1 MLKIRTLIASLI
13 MMSLTSLYGQSPQRN
28 APAVPESSPASG
40 KAIELNLDKNQVQLN
55 YLNDIKYINRDGIDL
70 HLQII
75 YQRSEKPLPCIV
87 YIQGSAWM
95 KQNVYSNLPQLIN
108 FARRGYIIVS
118 VEYRPSDVAAFP
130 AQILD
135 ARTAIRFVRK
145 NAVRY
150 NIDPENIN
158 VWGDSSGG
166 HTAVLCGI
174 TSGLPEFSTDDYIEY
189 SDTVNSIID
198 FYGPTDVSKMS
209 QFPSIMDHVKP
220 TSPEGKLLGGVD
232 VLQNI
237 DKAEK
242 ASPMTY
248 ITRERIIPPIL
259 IAHGSVDGLVP
270 FNQSDILAIKL
281 EETGKTFEFYNLK
294 GADHGSPEFWTKEMF
309 DIVNAFV
316 RRHRK

>member
-1 MLKIRTLIASLI
+1 MLKLRTLTTSLI
-13 MMSLTSLYGQSPQRN
+13 MMTFISVCGQLPQKN
-28 APAVPESSPASG
+28 TPAVPESFPASG
-40 KAIELNLDKNQVQLN
+40 KALELILDKNQPQLT
-55 YLNDIKYINRDGIDL
+55 YINDVKYINRDSIDL

-75 YQRSEKPLPCIV
+75 SQRSEKPLPCIV

-118 VEYRPSDVAAFP
+118 VEYRPSDVAPFP
-130 AQILD
+130 AQVQD

-145 NAVRY
+145 NAARY
-150 NIDPENIN
+150 NIDPDNIN
-158 VWGDSSGG
+158 IWGDSSGG

-189 SDTVNSIID
+189 SDAVNSIID

-209 QFPSIMDHVKP
+209 QFPSVMDHIKP
-220 TSPEGKLLGGVD
+220 TSPEGKFLGGVD
-232 VLQNI
+232 VLQNV

-248 ITRERIIPPIL
+248 ISKGRRIPPIL
-259 IAHGSVDGLVP
+259 IAHGSVDVLVP

-309 DIVNAFV
+309 DIVDAFV
-316 RRHRK
+316 RRHIK